1 MICEPFLLPAGVL
14 SVSLITGL
22 DQAVLVRCRTCRG
35 RGISAYWVVFLHTQ
49 CLGPWLPQ
57 GKCSVSSGGNGG
69 GALRTPG
76 RDGAGGHSQEEVLH
90 DVVVVGGAAVREEAG
105 SKHDD
110 GVETFAVVPWG
121 QVASEQREP

>member
-22 DQAVLVRCRTCRG
+22 DQAVLGRCRTCRG
-35 RGISAYWVVFLHTQ
+35 RGISAYWVGFLHTR

-57 GKCSVSSGGNGG
+57 GKCPVSSGGNG

-121 QVASEQREP
+121 QAAGERREP